1 MEWQILIVGGGTL
14 LAFMGLVFKPLFNLT
29 KTLTTLNITMELLR
43 KDLLNF
49 KENNKET
56 HKEIFKQ
63 LKDHQTRIEKS
74 ELQIE
79 TIKGKETLWQGHQQ
93 V

>member
-43 KDLLNF
+43 ADLLNF
-49 KENNKET
+49 KVDNKET
-56 HKEIFKQ
+56 HNEIFNQ
-63 LKDHQTRIEKS
+63 LKDHRTRIEKS

-79 TIKGKETLWQGHQQ
+79 RLESTH
-93 V
+93 